1 MVTFWVRR
9 PLIYPSGQVAIYC
22 VKNLSPDRFWSKVLT
37 SETCSTKRKAHE
49 MCLFTTNEP
58 GETTRKLR
66 HDIIYSSLSIRLSKS
81 PIDCAFNL
89 LQRLWLS
96 LLNTGCK
103 VNCTIKR
110 QSILNKV
117 WVICVGIITMRSC
130 RVVYPLVTF
139 SSFTI

>member
-1 MVTFWVRR
+1 M
-9 PLIYPSGQVAIYC
+9 I
-22 VKNLSPDRFWSKVLT
+22 KNLVAKVVNYGHIL
-37 SETCSTKRKAHE
+37 STQTIRKDHQKYLPVKPVVLSVRSKAHE

-66 HDIIYSSLSIRLSKS
+66 HDIIYSSLSIRLSTS

-89 LQRLWLS
+89 LQRLWLP
-96 LLNTGCK
+96 LLNAGCK